1 MTTTILRPFL
11 RISSNA
17 IGGFVLLLLIL
28 QATKA
33 TTTLQK
39 TKNIDKRY
47 SSYGDEQNLPAHKRT
62 LTSGSGI
69 GGSHGQPEEIFSASD
84 QLELNYDEYPVS

>member
-11 RISSNA
+11 RISSNS
-17 IGGFVLLLLIL
+17 IGGFLLLLLVL

-33 TTTLQK
+33 AITLQEY
-39 TKNIDKRY
+39 KNVDKRY
-47 SSYGDEQNLPAHKRT
+47 NSYADGKNLPAHKRT

-84 QLELNYDEYPVS
+84 QLDLNYDEYPVS